1 MIEVVNIKT
10 YSMGDRPGTHVYIGR
25 AMPRRPG
32 SPLGNP
38 FKPKSYTDPK
48 ARQECLDLYQH
59 WLKQQEL
66 SRSEA
71 WYELRRLAEIAK
83 TEDLYLACWCAP
95 LNCHGDIIKA
105 EIERMNAESEASK

>member
-1 MIEVVNIKT
+1 MIEVVNVKT
-10 YSMGDRPGTHVYIGR
+10 FSKGKPGTSVYIGR

-38 FKPKSYTDPK
+38 FKPSNYTDPK
-48 ARQECLDLYQH
+48 ARQKCLDLYRD

-66 SRSEA
+66 NRSEA

-105 EIERMNAESEASK
+105 EIERLNKQP